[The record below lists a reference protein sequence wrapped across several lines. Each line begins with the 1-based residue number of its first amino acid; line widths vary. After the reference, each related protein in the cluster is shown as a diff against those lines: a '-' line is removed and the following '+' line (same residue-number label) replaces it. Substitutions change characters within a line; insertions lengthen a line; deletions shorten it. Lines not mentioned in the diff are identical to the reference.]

1 MIKKNM
7 VSLWLGKFDSSYE
20 FDEYVDM
27 KFDEDGNY
35 INSNFQKEFS
45 ILSYDLHSIEKDWID
60 NTCNSVEELLYGFSY
75 DEIIIR
81 KFKDVIKC
89 KDLSKYNSILLLYNY
104 EYEEK
109 YLKTKLMM
117 DYIGCVDIN
126 CFI

>member
-45 ILSYDLHSIEKDWID
+45 ILSYDLDSIEKDWID